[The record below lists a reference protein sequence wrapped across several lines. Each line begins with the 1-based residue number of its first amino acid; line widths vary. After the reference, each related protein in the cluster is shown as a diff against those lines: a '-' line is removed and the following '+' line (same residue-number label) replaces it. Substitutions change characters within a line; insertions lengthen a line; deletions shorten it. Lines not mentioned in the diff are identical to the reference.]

1 MPEPNEPLPPR
12 ERLEAIW
19 KRYEALPFPKGFRG
33 LRMQGYDFV
42 LMAADMHACI
52 SIYRKEEM
60 LDAYRLS
67 VLALCFRHVT
77 HILPALNKEA
87 NLYFGH
93 LEKMAELVFE
103 LIVAEGR
110 PD

>member
-1 MPEPNEPLPPR
+1 MAESKEPLLLR

-19 KRYEALPFPKGFRG
+19 ETYDALPFPKGFRG
-33 LRMQGYDFV
+33 LHMQGYDFV

-52 SIYRKEEM
+52 SIYQKNGS
-60 LDAYRLS
+60 LDTYRLS
-67 VLALCFRHVT
+67 LLALRFRHVT
-77 HILPALNKEA
+77 RVLPALNKEA
-87 NLYFGH
+87 NIYFGL
-93 LEKMAELVFE
+93 LEKMAELIFQ